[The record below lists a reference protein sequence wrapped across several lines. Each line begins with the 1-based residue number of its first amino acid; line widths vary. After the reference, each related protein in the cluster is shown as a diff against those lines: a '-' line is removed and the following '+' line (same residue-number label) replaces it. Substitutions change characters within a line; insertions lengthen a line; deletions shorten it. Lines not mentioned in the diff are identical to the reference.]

1 MHKRILV
8 LGGRGFV
15 GRHAVAAL
23 EALPGVEVSVGS
35 REAGELPGIRLEAH
49 RTPADWLTLI
59 EPFDTVVNCVGILRP
74 VGAASYDAVHHQAPA
89 ALASA
94 CKQLG
99 KRLVHV
105 SALGLSNS
113 ARSGFIRSKLA
124 GEHAIAASDA
134 DWLIVRPSLL
144 DGPGGFGAA
153 WLRWVA
159 RLPIF
164 FAPPAASGQIAA
176 LTVGDLGKA
185 LAVLSTAAAD
195 KLGAEESRFFEL
207 GGVTTADFQTYVRGL
222 RRKQGFTKPA
232 KAIPLPAWMA
242 RLGAHLCDLVHF
254 SPFSFGHWE
263 LLQRDNLPQPN
274 RLPQLLGRPPETVLP
289 A

>member
-1 MHKRILV
+1 MQKRILV

-15 GRHAVAAL
+15 GRHAIAAL
-23 EALPGVEVSVGS
+23 KALPDVAVSVGS
-35 REAGELPGIRLEAH
+35 REASELSAIRLEAH
-49 RTPADWLTLI
+49 RTPADWLPLI
-59 EPFDTVVNCVGILRP
+59 EPFDTVLNCVGILRP

-89 ALASA
+89 ALARA

-105 SALGLSNS
+105 SALGLSSS

-124 GEHAIAASDA
+124 GEQAIAASDA

-164 FAPPAASGQIAA
+164 FAPAAAKGQIAA
-176 LTVGDLGKA
+176 LTVSDLGQA

-195 KLGAEESRFFEL
+195 KLDAEESRFFEL
-207 GGVTTADFQTYVRGL
+207 GGVETADFQTYVRGL

-274 RLPQLLGRPPETVLP
+274 RLPQLLGRAPEAVLT